1 MTETSLPVALLVSG
15 DVPMHAMLR
24 FLLES
29 DGYTVYETAEP
40 NPGLALPRNAE
51 ASLLVVVAGEREND
65 VLTLLDRVRRSW
77 PRTPMILLARDV
89 SLTLRRTA
97 FARGVQD
104 IVSLPVAP
112 HELQTRLRSAL
123 GAHAP
128 LMGGLSLV
136 SGETVRAGGL
146 LLNTSTREVSDGD
159 AWSERLTRREAALLA
174 SLMAEPGRVVDH
186 QSLVERVWGG
196 DDKGGAN
203 ALAVY
208 VRRLRAKLKRREG
221 ECDAGQGYVHTAHGR
236 GYVFDARA
244 LPRTDDHR
252 AEGRQEVL
260 VVDDDRATVDMMTE
274 VLRVAGYTVTCGV
287 GPQAPTLA
295 RQILPAVILLDIN
308 MPGMDGIE
316 VRQHLRESP
325 RTATIPVIALST
337 GGNLRLRAKEMGADD
352 YLAKP
357 FSPDELLLRVEKWA
371 DYLDQA

>member
-1 MTETSLPVALLVSG
+1 MTETSLPVALLLG
-15 DVPMHAMLR
+15 NDVPTHAMLR

-40 NPGLALPRNAE
+40 NPGLSLPRNAE
-51 ASLLVVVAGEREND
+51 VSLLVVVAGEREND

-77 PRTPMILLARDV
+77 PRTPMILLSRDV
-89 SLTLRRTA
+89 SLTLRRAA

-104 IVSLPVAP
+104 IVSLPVAA

-128 LMGGLSLV
+128 LMSGISLV

-174 SLMAEPGRVVDH
+174 LLMAEPGRVVDH

-208 VRRLRAKLKRREG
+208 VRRLRAKLKRCEG
-221 ECDAGQGYVHTAHGR
+221 ECEAGQGYVHTVHGR

-244 LPRTDDHR
+244 LPRADDHS
-252 AEGRQEVL
+252 AEGRQDVL
-260 VVDDDRATVDMMTE
+260 VVDDDRATLDMMTE
-274 VLRVAGYTVTCGV
+274 ALRVAGYTVTCGV

-295 RQILPAVILLDIN
+295 RQLLPAVILLDIN
-308 MPGMDGIE
+308 MPGMNGVE

-325 RTATIPVIALST
+325 RTATIPVIALSA

-357 FSPDELLLRVEKWA
+357 FSTDELLLRVEKWA
-371 DYLDQA
+371 GHPDHA

>member
-1 MTETSLPVALLVSG
+1 MDEKPLPVTLLIGS
-15 DVPMHAMLR
+15 DAPTHAMLR

-29 DGYTVYETAEP
+29 DGYTVYETAQP
-40 NPGLALPRNAE
+40 GPGLSLPRNAE
-51 ASLLVVVAGEREND
+51 VSLLVVVADERESD
-65 VLTLLDRVRRSW
+65 VLAVLGRARNAW
-77 PRTPMILLARDV
+77 PHTPMILLSRDV
-89 SLTLRRTA
+89 SLTLRRGS

-112 HELQTRLRSAL
+112 HDLQMRLRAAL
-123 GAHAP
+123 GPRAP
-128 LMGGLSLV
+128 LAGTPPA
-136 SGETVRAGGL
+136 SGETTRAGGL

-159 AWSERLTRREAALLA
+159 GWSERLTRRETALLA

-186 QSLVERVWGG
+186 QALVERVWGA
-196 DDKGGAN
+196 DDRGGAN

-221 ECDAGQGYVHTAHGR
+221 ECKDGQGYVHTAHGR

-244 LPRTDDHR
+244 MPRTDDRR
-252 AEGRQEVL
+252 AVGQQEVL
-260 VVDDDRATVDMMTE
+260 VVDDDRATLDMMTE

-308 MPGMDGIE
+308 MPGMNGIE
-316 VRQHLRESP
+316 VRQHLRASP
-325 RTATIPVIALST
+325 RTATIPVIALSA

-357 FSPDELLLRVEKWA
+357 FSTDELLLRVEKWA
-371 DYLDQA
+371 GHPDQA